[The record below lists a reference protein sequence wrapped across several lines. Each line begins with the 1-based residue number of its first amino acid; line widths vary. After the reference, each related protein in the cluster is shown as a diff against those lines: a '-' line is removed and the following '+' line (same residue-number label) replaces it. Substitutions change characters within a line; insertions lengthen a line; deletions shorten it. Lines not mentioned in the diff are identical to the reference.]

1 MRLVQYVN
9 VQNGSQCIGAQVN
22 NGNII
27 KLTGSALAY
36 NSIVELLAAGDGALG
51 AAKAIIADASQHI
64 VVDKSQIKLLS
75 PITKCEKIVCIGLN
89 YKDHC
94 EEQNLPLPEEP
105 VVFSKF
111 PSAICAD
118 GDTIILPNKVSQNVD
133 WEVELAVIIGKQGKH
148 ITQDRAMDHVAGYTV
163 ANDVST
169 RDWQMKKNA
178 GQWLLGKTFD
188 THCPL
193 GPALVTKD
201 EIADPYN
208 LKLKCIVNG
217 QEVQNSNTK
226 ELVFNISECIA
237 WVSQFFTLK
246 PGDILLTGTPP
257 GVGVF
262 RKPPVFLKA
271 GDTVTCEVE
280 SVGKITN
287 SCANEF

>member
-1 MRLVQYVN
+1 MRLVQYTCRGDG
-9 VQNGSQCIGAQVN
+9 QQYIGAVTSG
-22 NGNII
+22 NGII
-27 KLTGSALAY
+27 KLTCDKLPYS
-36 NSIVELLAAGDGALG
+36 SVVDLLGAGDAALKT
-51 AAKAIIADASQHI
+51 ALSIIESPSQHAA
-64 VVDKSQIKLLS
+64 VDRSQIKILS

-94 EEQNLPLPEEP
+94 SEQNLPLPEEP

-111 PSAICAD
+111 PSAIVAD
-118 GDTIILPNKVSQNVD
+118 GDTIILPNKLSQNVD
-133 WEVELAVIIGKQGKH
+133 WEVELAVIIGKKGKNVSKEN
-148 ITQDRAMDHVAGYTV
+148 AMEHVAGYTV

-208 LKLKCIVNG
+208 LKLKCVVNG
-217 QEVQNSNTK
+217 KVVQDSSTK
-226 ELVFNISECIA
+226 ELVFDISECIA

-246 PGDILLTGTPP
+246 PGDVLLTGTPP

-262 RKPPVFLKA
+262 RKPPVYLKA
-271 GDTVTCEVE
+271 GDVVSCEVE
-280 SVGKITN
+280 GIGQITN

>member
-1 MRLVQYVN
+1 MRLVQYTSKN
-9 VQNGSQCIGAQVN
+9 DGKQYIGAVTSSN
-22 NGNII
+22 AVI
-27 KLTGSALAY
+27 KLTCDKLPY
-36 NSIVELLAAGDGALG
+36 NSVVDLLGAGDGALKT
-51 AAKAIIADASQHI
+51 AASIVAADSQH
-64 VVDKSQIKLLS
+64 VAVDRSQINILS

-94 EEQNLPLPEEP
+94 SEQNLPLPEEP

-111 PSAICAD
+111 PSAIVAD
-118 GDTIILPNKVSQNVD
+118 GDTIILPNKLSQNVD
-133 WEVELAVIIGKQGKH
+133 WEVELAVIIGKAAKNVSKEN
-148 ITQDRAMDHVAGYTV
+148 AMDYVAGYTV
-163 ANDVST
+163 ANDLST

-208 LKLKCIVNG
+208 LNLKCIVNG
-217 QEVQNSNTK
+217 QVVQDSNTK
-226 ELVFNISECIA
+226 ELVFDISECIA
-237 WVSQFFTLK
+237 WVTQFFTLK
-246 PGDILLTGTPP
+246 PGDVLLTGTPP

-271 GDTVTCEVE
+271 GDVVTCEVE
-280 SVGKITN
+280 GIGQITN

>member
-1 MRLVQYVN
+1 MRLVQFVDLN
-9 VQNGSQCIGAQVN
+9 NGSQYIGAEAS
-22 NGNII
+22 NGDII
-27 KLTGSALAY
+27 KLTGSKLTY
-36 NSIVELLAAGDGALG
+36 NSIVELLNAGDSALNVARG
-51 AAKAIIADASQHI
+51 IVDDINQHT
-64 VVDKSQIKLLS
+64 VVNKTHIKLLS
-75 PITKCEKIVCIGLN
+75 PITKCEKIVCIGMN

-94 EEQNLPLPEEP
+94 AEQNAPLPEEP

-111 PSAICAD
+111 PSSIAAD
-118 GDTIILPNKVSQNVD
+118 GDIIILPNKLSENVD
-133 WEVELAVIIGKQGKH
+133 WEVELAVIIGKSGKH
-148 ITQDRAMDHVAGYTV
+148 ITKERAMDHVVGYTV

-169 RDWQMKKNA
+169 RDWQLKKNS

-201 EIADPYN
+201 EVSNPYD

-217 QEVQNSNTK
+217 EIVQNSNTK
-226 ELVFNISECIA
+226 ELVFDISECIA

-271 GDTVTCEVE
+271 GDIVTCEVE
-280 SVGKITN
+280 SIGKITN